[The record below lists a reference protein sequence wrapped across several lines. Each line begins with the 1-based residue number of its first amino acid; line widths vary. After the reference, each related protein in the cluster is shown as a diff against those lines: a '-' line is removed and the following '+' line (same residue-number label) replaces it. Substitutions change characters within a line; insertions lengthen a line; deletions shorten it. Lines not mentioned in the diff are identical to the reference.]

1 MIMLVV
7 IWVVLESFM
16 GYFGIGQIWVVGKG
30 LHLMNICLQKRKN
43 KLITFRLGETKT
55 MIGYIFVNSKYRSS
69 FKDVKVIVGEELVS

>member
-30 LHLMNICLQKRKN
+30 LHLMNVCLQKRKN
-43 KLITFRLGETKT
+43 NLITFRLGEMKT
-55 MIGYIFVNSKYRSS
+55 MIGYIFVNSYRSS
-69 FKDVKVIVGEELVS
+69 FKDVKVITGEELVS